1 MPNSKPFK
9 VIVLTPNLK
18 LQGGVSSLYNVL
30 NLTKKKN
37 IEYFNVQGN
46 KRGGILL
53 KPINLFWIYFSFIL
67 KVRRFNIVHINP
79 SMNNKSYYRDGI
91 FLLIARLF
99 RKKVIVYWHGW
110 NYSFQKTLIRNGS
123 YSSFHSKTYKKANLH
138 IVLGSSFKNE
148 LLKMGILE
156 KNIKIESNAADDS
169 FLKKEKFPEKN
180 FDRIELLFISR
191 IEEQKGIYI
200 VLKAMQILM
209 HFGKYH
215 LTIAGNGSE
224 LDNVKTYINDH
235 RISNISIS
243 GHVEG
248 IEKHK
253 ILSKSHIMILPSF
266 SEGMPISII
275 EAMLYGLVIVSRPIG
290 GIPDWVK
297 VPNNGY
303 LIESLYENE
312 YAEKIL
318 QISKD
323 LTLMKD
329 IQENNRKIA
338 GENFTPNALS
348 ERLFKY
354 YNSVLKS

>member
-1 MPNSKPFK
+1 
-9 VIVLTPNLK
+9 
-18 LQGGVSSLYNVL
+18 
-30 NLTKKKN
+30 
-37 IEYFNVQGN
+37 
-46 KRGGILL
+46 
-53 KPINLFWIYFSFIL
+53 
-67 KVRRFNIVHINP
+67 
-79 SMNNKSYYRDGI
+79 
-91 FLLIARLF
+91 
-99 RKKVIVYWHGW
+99 
-110 NYSFQKTLIRNGS
+110 
-123 YSSFHSKTYKKANLH
+123 
-138 IVLGSSFKNE
+138 
-148 LLKMGILE
+148 
-156 KNIKIESNAADDS
+156 
-169 FLKKEKFPEKN
+169 
-180 FDRIELLFISR
+180 
-191 IEEQKGIYI
+191 
-200 VLKAMQILM
+200 M